1 MSDLLEKKNENQ
13 GPEVNIQNGDY
24 KFAHE
29 HDDTDYATLIDEI
42 SKKDVS
48 LSEEGR
54 FVRIQDRK
62 RSGTLQVEM
71 MKNICHGKVI
81 CFNQVFSLSA

>member
-13 GPEVNIQNGDY
+13 GREVNIQNVDY
-24 KFAHE
+24 EFAHE
-29 HDDTDYATLIDEI
+29 HDDTDYATLIEELN
-42 SKKDVS
+42 KKDLS

-54 FVRIQDRK
+54 FVQIQDRK

-81 CFNQVFSLSA
+81 YFNQFLSA